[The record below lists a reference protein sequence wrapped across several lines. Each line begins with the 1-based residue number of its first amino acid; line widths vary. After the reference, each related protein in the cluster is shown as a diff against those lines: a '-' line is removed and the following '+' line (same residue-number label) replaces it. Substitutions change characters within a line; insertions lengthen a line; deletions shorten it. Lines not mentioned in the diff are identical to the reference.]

1 MPPRRPTPP
10 PPPEIRQFTPDEIE
24 QGIMKLRRRIAEV
37 QALDPCQPAGLAQ
50 LTAPAVRY
58 DDQRVDN
65 AESAIDRTILEV
77 FGANSPEYRRHNHHR
92 IGPPMYASGM
102 DFQAE
107 FAKAVPRTITLLE
120 GLIHALEE
128 KRADLGHDAT
138 TRVRAAFQGLDLHP
152 RVAAVCADLYRDGH
166 YRNAVLDASVALVNF
181 VKEKSR
187 RHDLDGAP
195 LMRTVFSRNS
205 PILAFNDL
213 SDQTDQDEQEGMM
226 HLFEGAVLALRNPR
240 AHTLLDDSP
249 ELALEYIAL
258 LSMLAKR
265 LEEATRRSPL

>member
-1 MPPRRPTPP
+1 MMPSDIFHHLTDTAHPLLKVKSNGPMGDRHRPTPP
-10 PPPEIRQFTPDEIE
+10 NP
-24 QGIMKLRRRIAEV
+24 
-37 QALDPCQPAGLAQ
+37 
-50 LTAPAVRY
+50 TAP
-58 DDQRVDN
+58 
-65 AESAIDRTILEV
+65 
-77 FGANSPEYRRHNHHR
+77 
-92 IGPPMYASGM
+92 
-102 DFQAE
+102 
-107 FAKAVPRTITLLE
+107 
-120 GLIHALEE
+120 
-128 KRADLGHDAT
+128 
-138 TRVRAAFQGLDLHP
+138 RVRAAFEGLDLHP
-152 RVAAVCADLYRDGH
+152 RIAAVCADLYRDGH

-195 LMRTVFSRNS
+195 LMRTVFSRNN

-249 ELALEYIAL
+249 EMALEYIAL

-265 LEEATRRSPL
+265 

>member
-1 MPPRRPTPP
+1 MPPRRPSPP
-10 PPPEIRQFTPDEIE
+10 PPPEIKHFTPDEIE
-24 QGIMKLRRRIAEV
+24 QGIMKLKRRIAEV
-37 QALDPCQPAGLAQ
+37 QALDPRQATGLAQ

-58 DDQRVDN
+58 EDQQVRN
-65 AESAIDRTILEV
+65 AEHAIDRTILEV
-77 FGANSPEYRRHNHHR
+77 FGANSPEYRQYRHHNIWH
-92 IGPPMYASGM
+92 GGM
-102 DFQAE
+102 SFNMPEDEIQQRFAE
-107 FAKAVPRTITLLE
+107 GIPQTITMLE

-128 KRADLGHDAT
+128 KRADLGLDTT

-152 RVAAVCADLYRDGH
+152 RIADACADLYRDRH
-166 YRNAVLDASVALVNF
+166 YSNAVLNASIALVNF

-195 LMRTVFSRNS
+195 LMRTVFSRNN

-249 ELALEYIAL
+249 EMALEYIAL

-265 LEEATRRSPL
+265 LEQATRR